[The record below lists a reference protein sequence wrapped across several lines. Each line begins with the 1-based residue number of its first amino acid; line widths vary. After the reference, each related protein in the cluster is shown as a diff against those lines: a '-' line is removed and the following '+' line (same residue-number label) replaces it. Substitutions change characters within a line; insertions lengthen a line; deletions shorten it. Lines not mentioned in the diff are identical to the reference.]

1 MPSASRIAVALAVVV
16 GYVAAGKVGLHFAF
30 LHASATP
37 IWPPAGIALAAL
49 LLFGYS
55 LWPAVFVAAFVVNV
69 TTAGSVATA
78 LGIALGNTLEAVIG
92 AWLVNRLAGGAAA
105 FERAR
110 DVFRFVALGGLV
122 STTIGATIGVTTL
135 ALAGDASWVDYRPVW
150 FTWWLGD
157 AAGDLIV
164 APLILLWTRER
175 YPGGLRGRLPE
186 ALLLLVCVLN
196 TGLLVFGGVLP
207 AGLRN
212 APIAFLC
219 LPILLWATFR
229 FGPRELATVIAVLS
243 TIAMVGTLR
252 GSGPFS
258 RGTPHEALLL
268 LQGFISTVAITLL
281 PVAALVHEWRR
292 AEQERARLLVEEQ
305 AARGEA
311 ETANRVKDQF
321 LAMLS
326 HELRNPLG
334 AITTAVHLLK
344 LVDPAATQGRE
355 ALRVVERQTAHLA
368 RLVDD
373 LLDVS
378 RVMAGKISLDR
389 RPLDL
394 SEVIGRAL
402 AALAGHERMIR
413 HTVDVQTDPVWIFAD
428 ATRMDQVVTNLLENA
443 AKYTP
448 TGGRIAVT
456 LREEQR
462 MAVLTVADTGSGMP
476 PELVPHVFE
485 LFVQGSRSLERA
497 SGGLGVGLTLVRRLV
512 ELHDGVVQAVSE
524 GPGRG
529 SRFTVRLPVTAA
541 RSTAGASDAT
551 AASPLRRRILVVED
565 NDDARAMLGDLLR
578 RLGHEVHEAVDGI
591 AGVEKALE
599 LRPDLTLLDV
609 GLPGLDGYAV
619 ARRLR
624 DDPTGRRL
632 RLVALTGYGLPE
644 DRERAL
650 AAGFDAHVVKP
661 IDLEKLRTILAEA

>member
-1 MPSASRIAVALAVVV
+1 MTSASRFAVALAVVV
-16 GYVAAGKVGLHFAF
+16 GYVVTGKLGLHFAF

-37 IWPPAGIALAAL
+37 IWPPTGIALAAL
-49 LLFGYS
+49 LLCGYS

-78 LGIALGNTLEAVIG
+78 LGIGLGNTLEAVIG
-92 AWLVNRLAGGAAA
+92 AWLVNRFAGGAAA
-105 FERAR
+105 FERAG
-110 DVFRFVALGGLV
+110 DIFRFVALGGLV
-122 STTIGATIGVTTL
+122 STTISATIGVTTL
-135 ALAGDASWVDYRPVW
+135 ALAGYASWVDSRPVW

-164 APLILLWTRER
+164 APLVLLWARER

-186 ALLLLVCVLN
+186 ALLLLVCVVN

-207 AGLRN
+207 AGMRN

-219 LPILLWATFR
+219 LPVLLWATFR

-258 RGTPHEALLL
+258 RGTPNEALLL
-268 LQGFISTVAITLL
+268 LQGFMATVAVTLA

-292 AEQERARLLVEEQ
+292 AEQERAHLLVEEQ

-344 LVDPAATQGRE
+344 LVDPAATQGRQ

-394 SEVIGRAL
+394 SEVVGRAL
-402 AALAGHERMIR
+402 AALAGHEWMIR
-413 HTVDVQTDPVWIFAD
+413 HTVDVQTDPVWVFAD
-428 ATRMDQVVTNLLENA
+428 ATRMDQVVTNLVENA

-448 TGGRIAVT
+448 PGGRIAVT

-512 ELHDGVVQAVSE
+512 ELHDGSVQAASE
-524 GPGRG
+524 GLGRG

-541 RSTAGASDAT
+541 RATAGVSDAT
-551 AASPLRRRILVVED
+551 APSPLRRRVLIVED
-565 NDDARAMLGDLLR
+565 NDDAREMLRDLLR
-578 RLGHEVHEAVDGI
+578 RLGHEVYETVDGI
-591 AGVEKALE
+591 GGVEKALE
-599 LRPDLTLLDV
+599 LRPDLTLVDV
-609 GLPGLDGYAV
+609 GLPGIDGYAV

-661 IDLEKLRTILAEA
+661 VDLEKLRTILAEA

>member
-92 AWLVNRLAGGAAA
+92 AWLVNRFAGGAAA

-164 APLILLWTRER
+164 APLILLWARER

>member
-1 MPSASRIAVALAVVV
+1 MMSASRIAVALAVVV
-16 GYVAAGKVGLHFAF
+16 GYVVTGKLGLHFAF

-37 IWPPAGIALAAL
+37 IWPPTGIALAAL
-49 LLFGYS
+49 LLLGYS
-55 LWPAVFVAAFVVNV
+55 LWPAVFVGAFVVNV

-78 LGIALGNTLEAVIG
+78 LGIGLGNTLEAVIG
-92 AWLVNRLAGGAAA
+92 AWLVNRFAGGAAA

-110 DVFRFVALGGLV
+110 DIFRFVALGGLV
-122 STTIGATIGVTTL
+122 STTISATIGVTTL
-135 ALAGDASWVDYRPVW
+135 ALAGYASWVDYRPVW

-164 APLILLWTRER
+164 APLILLWARER

-186 ALLLLVCVLN
+186 ALLLLVCVVN

-207 AGLRN
+207 AGMRN

-219 LPILLWATFR
+219 LPVLLWATFR
-229 FGPRELATVIAVLS
+229 FGPRELATVIAVVS
-243 TIAMVGTLR
+243 TIAMMGTLR

-258 RGTPHEALLL
+258 RGKPNEALLL
-268 LQGFISTVAITLL
+268 LQGFMATVAVTLA

-292 AEQERARLLVEEQ
+292 AEQERAHLLVEEQ

-344 LVDPAATQGRE
+344 LVDPAAAQGRE

-394 SEVIGRAL
+394 SEVVGRAL
-402 AALAGHERMIR
+402 AALAGHEWMSR
-413 HTVDVQTDPVWIFAD
+413 HTVDVRTDPVWVFAD
-428 ATRMDQVVTNLLENA
+428 ATRMDQVVTNLVENA

-512 ELHDGVVQAVSE
+512 ELHDGSVQAASE
-524 GPGRG
+524 GLGRG

-541 RSTAGASDAT
+541 RATAGVSAAT
-551 AASPLRRRILVVED
+551 APSPLRRRVLVVED
-565 NDDARAMLGDLLR
+565 NDDAREMLRDLLR
-578 RLGHEVHEAVDGI
+578 RLGHEVYETVDGI
-591 AGVEKALE
+591 GGVEKALA
-599 LRPDLTLLDV
+599 LRPDLTLVDV
-609 GLPGLDGYAV
+609 GLPGIDGYAV
-619 ARRLR
+619 ASRLR
-624 DDPTGRRL
+624 DHPTGRRL

-661 IDLEKLRTILAEA
+661 VDLEKLRTILAES

>member
-1 MPSASRIAVALAVVV
+1 MMSASRIAVALAVVV
-16 GYVAAGKVGLHFAF
+16 GYVVTGKLGLHFAF

-37 IWPPAGIALAAL
+37 IWPPTGIALAAL

-69 TTAGSVATA
+69 TTAGAVASA
-78 LGIALGNTLEAVIG
+78 LGIGLGNTLEAVIG
-92 AWLVNRLAGGAAA
+92 AWLVNRFAGGAAA
-105 FERAR
+105 FERAG
-110 DVFRFVALGGLV
+110 DIFRFVALGGLV
-122 STTIGATIGVTTL
+122 STTISATIGVTTL
-135 ALAGDASWVDYRPVW
+135 ALAGYASWVDYRPVW

-164 APLILLWTRER
+164 APLILLWARER

-186 ALLLLVCVLN
+186 ALLLLVCVVN

-207 AGLRN
+207 AGMRN

-219 LPILLWATFR
+219 LPVLLWATFR

-243 TIAMVGTLR
+243 TIATVGTLR

-258 RGTPHEALLL
+258 RGTPNEALLL
-268 LQGFISTVAITLL
+268 LQGFMATVAVTLA

-292 AEQERARLLVEEQ
+292 AEQERAHLLVEEQ

-344 LVDPAATQGRE
+344 LVDPAAAQGRQ

-394 SEVIGRAL
+394 SEVVERAL
-402 AALAGHERMIR
+402 AALAGHEWMSR
-413 HTVDVQTDPVWIFAD
+413 HTVDVQTDPVWVFAD
-428 ATRMDQVVTNLLENA
+428 ATRMDQVVTNLVENA

-512 ELHDGVVQAVSE
+512 ELHDGSVQAASE
-524 GPGRG
+524 GLGRG

-541 RSTAGASDAT
+541 RATAGVSDAT
-551 AASPLRRRILVVED
+551 APSPLRRRVLIVED
-565 NDDARAMLGDLLR
+565 NDDAREMLRDLLR
-578 RLGHEVHEAVDGI
+578 RLGHEVYETVDGI
-591 AGVEKALE
+591 GGVEKALE
-599 LRPDLTLLDV
+599 LRPDLTLVDV
-609 GLPGLDGYAV
+609 GLPGIDGYAV

-661 IDLEKLRTILAEA
+661 VDLEKLRTILAEA